1 MKELNIAE
9 FEDAHKHIVASLH
22 QCKTNDSAVIII
34 VLGRILAELASR
46 AAMPKD
52 LFMAGLS
59 DTYDMALAEEKE
71 EAGEPH

>member
-1 MKELNIAE
+1 MSELNLAH
-9 FEDAHKHIVASLH
+9 FEDAHKKIVASLYEC
-22 QCKTNDSAVIII
+22 QTNDSAVIII

-46 AAMPKD
+46 AAMPKE

-59 DTYDMALAEEKE
+59 ETYDMAMLEEQT